1 MPSYLAWGLEA
12 VVSIHWWDSRCVGER
27 AIRKLP
33 VRTSRLVRGAALLLA
48 TTLLLLPNAAAQ
60 RTQLKP
66 GWNMFSPQQDV
77 ELGKKAA
84 LDAAKQLP
92 LCNAPKVDAYLTQL
106 GMRLASKLPAGG
118 VQYPFEFHCVND
130 KAINAFALP
139 GGYVFINRGVIES
152 ADNEAQLAAVMA
164 HELSH
169 VALRH
174 GTNQATKAQAAQGF
188 LGIASGI
195 FGGSTGGALLTEL
208 GAFAAGG
215 VLLRYSRTAESQADV
230 MGTQVLYDAGYDP
243 RAMAQF
249 FEKLEA
255 ETKGKNPPEF
265 LSDHPNPEHRVGR
278 VDEEIE
284 RLGGIPANAKRDSAE
299 FEAIKREVL
308 ALPVVKKPV
317 PGVAN
322 AATPP
327 PPPSSNFATYEA
339 NSYTIKYPDNWKKYP
354 DSNGGGVSFAPEGG
368 VLDDGSGHAALAY
381 GLIIGVAQIQGDPK
395 DSNALENGTRQ
406 VLQDLQKSNP
416 KMKIQRQGERV
427 RLNAKPGL
435 STYLINDSPAG
446 GLETD
451 WIITVLRPE
460 GLYSFICVAPQSA
473 YSNYD
478 KTFSSILDSVRFKK

>member
-1 MPSYLAWGLEA
+1 MKVREA
-12 VVSIHWWDSRCVGER
+12 AGISSRWAAVR
-27 AIRKLP
+27 VRKACEA
-33 VRTSRLVRGAALLLA
+33 RLA
-48 TTLLLLPNAAAQ
+48 TAGLLVLILFFLVAPAARAQ

-66 GWNMFSPQQDV
+66 GWNMFTPQQDI
-77 ELGKKAA
+77 ELGKRAA
-84 LDAAKQLP
+84 TDAEKQLP
-92 LCNAPKVDAYLTQL
+92 LCNDPQVDAYLTQI
-106 GMRLASKLPAGG
+106 GTRLSAKLPTGG

-139 GGYVFINRGVIES
+139 GGYVFINRGAIDV
-152 ADNEAQLAAVMA
+152 ADDEAQLAAVMA

-174 GTNQATKAQAAQGF
+174 GTNQATKAEATQGF

-265 LSDHPNPEHRVGR
+265 LSDHPNPEHRVER
-278 VDEEIE
+278 VEEEIDK
-284 RLGGIPANAKRDSAE
+284 LGGPQPNAKRDSTE

-308 ALPVVKKPV
+308 ALPVAKKLA
-317 PGVAN
+317 PGAVG

-327 PPPSSNFATYEA
+327 SLSSGNFSVYEA
-339 NSYTIKYPDNWKKYP
+339 NAYSLKYPDNWKKYP
-354 DSNGGGVSFAPEGG
+354 DSNGSGVSFAPEGG
-368 VLDDGSGHAALAY
+368 IVNDGSGHGALAY
-381 GLIIGVAQIQGDPK
+381 GLIIGAADAKGGPNDG
-395 DSNALENGTRQ
+395 NALDAATRQ
-406 VLQDLQKSNP
+406 VIQDLQKANP
-416 KMKIQRQGERV
+416 NMKVTRQGEHV
-427 RLNAKPGL
+427 RLNGQPGL
-435 STYLINDSPAG
+435 STYLSNDSPAG
-446 GLETD
+446 GQETD
-451 WIITVLRPE
+451 WVITVLRPQ
-460 GLYSFICVAPQSA
+460 GVVYFVCVAPQPA
-473 YSNYD
+473 YDKYD
-478 KTFSSILDSVRFKK
+478 KTFSAILDSVRFTN